1 VVGAAQGPDRWLM
14 RWLVTGAGG
23 MLGRDLCAVLA
34 EAGESGV
41 VAATRVDLDVTD
53 ATAVGDAVAGV
64 DVVLNAAAWTDVDG
78 AETAEDAATAVNGH
92 AVRILAEAAGARLFH
107 FSTDY
112 VFDGVATVPYAEDAA
127 PAPLNAYGRGKL
139 VGERAVLANG
149 GHVVR
154 TAWLYGA
161 HGRNFVRTMLRL
173 AGERDTVDV
182 VADQEGPPTWS
193 YALAGQVVALAQ
205 AVAAG
210 RAAPGVYH
218 GTAGGQTTAGS
229 GPGTPDDQRPVS
241 AAGPAADVQRAR
253 AAALGRHGH
262 RTAAGVAD
270 HAHLRHAHR
279 GLIRI
284 PRDLGVVVGAKRALC
299 RERATT
305 TPRSAV
311 KQPRGRGAAG
321 GTRRCRCRS
330 AAR

>member
-218 GTAGGQTTAGS
+218 GTAGGQTTWYGL
-229 GPGTPDDQRPVS
+229 
-241 AAGPAADVQRAR
+241 AR
-253 AAALGRHGH
+253 AVFAEAGLDPARVRPTTSDRFPRPARRPTYSVLGQQRWAGTGIAPLPEW
-262 RTAAGVAD
+262 RTMLTSAMRTVA
-270 HAHLRHAHR
+270 
-279 GLIRI
+279 
-284 PRDLGVVVGAKRALC
+284 
-299 RERATT
+299 
-305 TPRSAV
+305 
-311 KQPRGRGAAG
+311 
-321 GTRRCRCRS
+321 
-330 AAR
+330 